1 MIKTMFDIEK
11 ISENKI
17 IIFLILA
24 SFLITLYCQYPL
36 LINKYAL
43 NDDVRQ
49 NIYIFLKNQDKSLF
63 NNDFI
68 TDFYSKWSPWGVNI
82 FYSIISLFYD
92 PIQFT
97 KILPFFLCFIS
108 SLYMFKIG
116 KLLKG
121 NIAGILSGVLYIFII
136 WSDNKYEFMGA
147 GGVMNFAMIFFIIF
161 LYYFLKKNILRMGL
175 SLIFQLIFFYPP
187 TFLICLLAY
196 IWDIFYKYK
205 KIKKAEIYYLL
216 FLVLIISFL
225 VILKAS
231 NSQLQLF
238 GFNNI
243 SGMPEFYPGGRK
255 VLFYPSLLEQLV
267 NAETGF
273 AITFPVKFLILA
285 LLFLLLF
292 LKRHSFEAP
301 KKLCYFIIAS
311 FILYIFATIM
321 LYKLYGPARYIRY
334 SLPTILTIL
343 VSINIANVL
352 GKIKNINVRFFILI
366 SFLFFS
372 AVLFIPTLYSDY
384 SIAPKPKLYNFL
396 QTLPK
401 DILIAGHPTSM
412 DYIPVY
418 SKRKVLIN
426 EETSQ
431 PMYANFYPVIKERT
445 YNFFKAYYSN
455 SAAEVYNFCK
465 KYHITHLIV
474 ERRHFSKDY
483 LANAEF
489 YLNPFNTYIKSLIAG
504 RKKFI
509 LMDTPKNEILFDDGD
524 IFVIKIK
531 DSSFQH
537 TNI

>member
-1 MIKTMFDIEK
+1 MFNIEQ
-11 ISENKI
+11 ISEKKI

-36 LINKYAL
+36 LINKYAI

-49 NIYIFLKNQDKSLF
+49 NTYIFLKNQDKNLF

-82 FYSIISLFYD
+82 FYSIISKFYD

-116 KLLKG
+116 KFLKG
-121 NIAGILSGVLYIFII
+121 NIAGILSGILYIFII
-136 WSDNKYEFMGA
+136 WSANKYEFMGS
-147 GGVMNFAMIFFIIF
+147 GGTKNFANIFFITFI
-161 LYYFLKKNILRMGL
+161 YYFLKDNIWQMSL

-187 TFLICLLAY
+187 AFLICFPAY
-196 IWDIFYKYK
+196 IYDTFYNYRKLR
-205 KIKKAEIYYLL
+205 KIEIYCLL
-216 FLVLIISFL
+216 FLILIVSFF

-231 NSQLQLF
+231 NSRLQLF

-243 SGMPEFYPGGRK
+243 STMPEFYPGGRK
-255 VLFYPSLLEQLV
+255 VLFYPSLFEQLT

-273 AITFPVKFLILA
+273 AITFPAMFLILG

-301 KKLCYFIIAS
+301 KKLCYLIIAS
-311 FILYIFATIM
+311 FIFFILATIL

-334 SLPTILTIL
+334 SLPTILTII
-343 VSINIANVL
+343 VSINIAKVL
-352 GKIKNINVRFFILI
+352 EKIKNTNVRFFTLI

-431 PMYANFYPVIKERT
+431 PMYANFYPVIKKRT
-445 YNFFKAYYSN
+445 YDFFKAYYSD
-455 SAAEVYNFCK
+455 SAIEVYNFCE
-465 KYHITHLIV
+465 KYHITHFIV
-474 ERRHFSKDY
+474 EREHFTKNY
-483 LANAEF
+483 LANAKF
-489 YLNPFNTYIKSLIAG
+489 YLNPFNTYIKNLIAG
-504 RKKFI
+504 KKNFI
-509 LMDTPKNEILFDDGD
+509 LMTTPKNEIIFDDGD
-524 IFVIKIK
+524 IFVVEIKK
-531 DSSFQH
+531 TSFGH
-537 TNI
+537 I